1 MSTEGGDQCQGRLV
15 SSPFAKPDGNLGIR
29 GSSVL
34 CSIDVGDNGDSDEP
48 IIVEASFGQSCWS
61 VNSSVVC
68 GKSGACVCVV
78 SLRDWSNRGDGFTN
92 VISISVPN
100 HVVEVCEKCYRL
112 RSVRFGASSTLE
124 RCCPQVFDCT
134 DLESLVLPDNVVILS

>member
-1 MSTEGGDQCQGRLV
+1 MLTVVTSAKAGL
-15 SSPFAKPDGNLGIR
+15 SSPFAKSDGVLVVR
-29 GSSVL
+29 ASSVL
-34 CSIDVGDNGDSDEP
+34 CSLDVGDNGASDEP
-48 IIVEASFGQSCWS
+48 LIVEASFGQSCGS
-61 VNSSVVC
+61 LHSSVVC
-68 GKSGACVCVV
+68 AKSGACECVA
-78 SLRDWSNRGDGFTN
+78 SLRDWSNRGDGFRN